1 MGAGDTRAAGAR
13 ARSGF
18 GVALAWCAGALV
30 VGWFW
35 FAAIVEDVWGDE
47 CKARMAGTTD
57 MDLLLFIGV
66 APLALVTAGCLLALI
81 LTAPGGPA
89 RRLLTG
95 LAAALAISALAAL
108 IAWALSGWTLWGH
121 LAIGSNCIA

>member
-1 MGAGDTRAAGAR
+1 M
-13 ARSGF
+13 
-18 GVALAWCAGALV
+18 

-35 FAAIVEDVWGDE
+35 FAIAVDNAWRDE
-47 CKARMAGTTD
+47 CKARMGGATETD
-57 MDLLLFIGV
+57 FFVAFGV

-81 LTAPGGPA
+81 LTAPGGLA

-95 LAAALAISALAAL
+95 LAATLATSAVAAL